1 MPIPTPRP
9 SLNKDLETRYKTQ
22 KAGGAF
28 EVKQRI
34 GPPGTKVPPTMPI
47 DGNENLYTVDDFKTK
62 MMQGVTELKEVLETN
77 TTSSPKSKE
86 MSLYIKGFSNRKYK
100 G

>member
-1 MPIPTPRP
+1 MPTPIDRP

-28 EVKQRI
+28 EVKQRL
-34 GPPGTKVPPTMPI
+34 GPPGTKIPATMPI
-47 DGNENLYTVDDFKTK
+47 NGNEDLYTVDDFKTK
-62 MMQGVTELKEVLETN
+62 MMQGVTELKEVLEAN

-86 MSLYIKGFSNRKYK
+86 MSLYIKGFSNRRYR